1 MNSARDLLRSYMEIL
16 SEAPAAPAPTPKAGL
31 AQAPADGAMRPTSVA
46 PTTIDSAERKG
57 EKLEG
62 GDGFN
67 QNVPGQYSYD
77 TEGGRKVTGN
87 KIWGTQTVSDAD
99 GARTYDASGQKI
111 GYDAP
116 SSQGMSGSVDTRTGD
131 VTQSFNAGDVGVTAT
146 KGASGQTKALSTR
159 NTMGAVDVDADWK
172 APEYEKGQ
180 LASPT
185 ITNVTAKTDADGGKE
200 TAQLATGVGFGG
212 ASGKNVGNNT
222 IATGNQDL
230 ANMAKRAGGGV
241 DLSKAANAPET
252 QMAADQRA
260 SLQSFANKDYKD
272 PAQPAQAAQGQQP
285 VSEEDTHEHPESA
298 RHLLKKLLKLLKDED
313 KIEEG
318 GWIPGTEPYR
328 PKFTDQMKQ
337 QGVKDPTNKFDSQ
350 KSDSPKSD
358 APKKSAEN
366 DKDDGEEKIAESLM
380 HLYKAI
386 KEGRIQ

>member
-16 SEAPAAPAPTPKAGL
+16 SEAPAAPKPTPQAGL
-31 AQAPADGAMRPTSVA
+31 AQPPAAGAMRPTA
-46 PTTIDSAERKG
+46 DPTTIDSAERKG
-57 EKLEG
+57 EKLDG

-87 KIWGTQTVSDAD
+87 KIWGTQTVSDEK

-116 SSQGMSGSVDTRTGD
+116 SNQGWSGSVDTRTGD

-146 KGASGQTKALSTR
+146 QGAGGQTKALSTR
-159 NTMGAVDVDADWK
+159 NTMGAVDVNADWK

-185 ITNVTAKTDADGGKE
+185 ITNVTAKTDAEGGKE

-230 ANMAKRAGGGV
+230 ANMAKQAGGGV

-318 GWIPGTEPYR
+318 AMSDLDADKKDKQYKGTQAYHANKKAE
-328 PKFTDQMKQ
+328 KEKTD
-337 QGVKDPTNKFDSQ
+337 T
-350 KSDSPKSD
+350 
-358 APKKSAEN
+358 KKA
-366 DKDDGEEKIAESLM
+366 EEKPLEESLM
-380 HLYKAI
+380 QLYKAI